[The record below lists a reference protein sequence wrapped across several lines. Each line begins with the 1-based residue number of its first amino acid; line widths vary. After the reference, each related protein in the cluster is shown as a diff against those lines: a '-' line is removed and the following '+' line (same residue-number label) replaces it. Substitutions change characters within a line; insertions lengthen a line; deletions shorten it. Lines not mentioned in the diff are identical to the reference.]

1 MADSGCCPPTP
12 SVHYNTKRV
21 FYHLKDYSPPGIINS
36 EDLLT
41 ELGDN
46 MRPGLENIIKGEAPQ
61 VDVGTNPDWYTVIDV
76 ATLTQ
81 DLKPV
86 QQNEAYVINLEVIDI
101 SFSDFQKL
109 FYPTFGEFIPNKNL
123 YNTPLYEYIN
133 NTARKVIQ
141 VCDDHRGLL
150 EPTFNLYNELVK
162 AYELTLG
169 VKSECWLPCSLTKLH
184 SSVAKVNNLLDVGG
198 CCNVKCALTFEEFV
212 LRAIQNGVSVDDD
225 RTLDNAFEHSDGPFT
240 PECHSVIVAAITA
253 EFKST
258 TPGVPDVHVNWPFK
272 IDWDTLDCKPS
283 TFNITKLENVV
294 ADNFQFPH
302 VSSETPHEILD
313 NVIDDV
319 EHALP
324 NT

>member
-1 MADSGCCPPTP
+1 MADSGCCPPSPTD
-12 SVHYNTKRV
+12 HYNTKRV
-21 FYHLKDYSPPGIINS
+21 FYHLKAGVYDPPGINK
-36 EDLLT
+36 DKLVQ
-41 ELGDN
+41 
-46 MRPGLENIIKGEAPQ
+46 GEAPQ
-61 VDVGTNPDWYTVIDV
+61 VKIGTNPDWYTVIDV

-101 SFSDFQKL
+101 SFSTFQQL

-123 YNTPLYEYIN
+123 YNTEYYKYIN

-162 AYELTLG
+162 AYEMTLG

-212 LRAIQNGVSVDDD
+212 LRAIQNGVSVKNDTKLFD
-225 RTLDNAFEHSDGPFT
+225 RYNFAGF
-240 PECHSVIVAAITA
+240 SVIVAAITA

-272 IDWDTLDCKPS
+272 INWDPLKCKPS
-283 TFNITKLENVV
+283 TFNMKKLENVV
-294 ADNFQFPH
+294 AGKFQ
-302 VSSETPHEILD
+302 
-313 NVIDDV
+313 
-319 EHALP
+319 LP
-324 NT
+324 NDVVFDHLVDDAEKFTPNAIPLKK

>member
-1 MADSGCCPPTP
+1 MADSGCCPPSPTD
-12 SVHYNTKRV
+12 HYNTKRV
-21 FYHLKDYSPPGIINS
+21 FYHLIDGDYNPPGIN
-36 EDLLT
+36 T
-41 ELGDN
+41 N
-46 MRPGLENIIKGEAPQ
+46 HRVQGEAPQ
-61 VDVGTNPDWYTVIDV
+61 VKIGTNPDWYTVIDV

-86 QQNEAYVINLEVIDI
+86 QENEAYVINLEVIDI

-123 YNTPLYEYIN
+123 YNTPLYKYIN

-162 AYELTLG
+162 AYEMTLG
-169 VKSECWLPCSLTKLH
+169 VKSECWRPCSLTKLH

-212 LRAIQNGVSVDDD
+212 LRAIQNGVSVIDDKKLED
-225 RTLDNAFEHSDGPFT
+225 KFKGAGF
-240 PECHSVIVAAITA
+240 SVIVAAITA

-272 IDWDTLDCKPS
+272 INWDTLQCKPS
-283 TFNITKLENVV
+283 TFNMKKLENVV
-294 ADNFQFPH
+294 ADNFQIPGG
-302 VSSETPHEILD
+302 VLD
-313 NVIDDV
+313 NVVDDAAHKMNSV
-319 EHALP
+319 
-324 NT
+324 NK

>member
-12 SVHYNTKRV
+12 TDHYNTKRV
-21 FYHLKDYSPPGIINS
+21 FYHLKGYMAAGVS
-36 EDLLT
+36 
-41 ELGDN
+41 
-46 MRPGLENIIKGEAPQ
+46 GEAPQ

-101 SFSDFQKL
+101 SFSTFQQL

-123 YNTPLYEYIN
+123 YNTEYYKYIN

-184 SSVAKVNNLLDVGG
+184 SSVAKVNNLLD
-198 CCNVKCALTFEEFV
+198 KLLS
-212 LRAIQNGVSVDDD
+212 LRLNHRPIMNG
-225 RTLDNAFEHSDGPFT
+225 
-240 PECHSVIVAAITA
+240 
-253 EFKST
+253 
-258 TPGVPDVHVNWPFK
+258 
-272 IDWDTLDCKPS
+272 
-283 TFNITKLENVV
+283 TKLKSHLGQSEIGIKGAIESISGRLQNLKEN
-294 ADNFQFPH
+294 QRK
-302 VSSETPHEILD
+302 E
-313 NVIDDV
+313 
-319 EHALP
+319 
-324 NT
+324 

>member
-1 MADSGCCPPTP
+1 MADSGCCPPSPTD
-12 SVHYNTKRV
+12 HYNTKRV
-21 FYHLKDYSPPGIINS
+21 FYHLNDYTPPS
-36 EDLLT
+36 QT
-41 ELGDN
+41 
-46 MRPGLENIIKGEAPQ
+46 GLAPQ

-86 QQNEAYVINLEVIDI
+86 QENEAYVINLEVIDI
-101 SFSDFQKL
+101 SFSTFQQL

-123 YNTPLYEYIN
+123 YNTEYYKYIN

-162 AYELTLG
+162 AYEMTLG

-212 LRAIQNGVSVDDD
+212 LRAIQNGVSVKDDYELVD
-225 RTLDNAFEHSDGPFT
+225 DYVT
-240 PECHSVIVAAITA
+240 ECDSVIVAAITA

-272 IDWDTLDCKPS
+272 INWDTLQCKPS
-283 TFNITKLENVV
+283 TFNMKKLENVV
-294 ADNFQFPH
+294 AGKFQ
-302 VSSETPHEILD
+302 
-313 NVIDDV
+313 
-319 EHALP
+319 LP
-324 NT
+324 NDVVYDHLVDDAEKFTPNAIPLKK

>member
-12 SVHYNTKRV
+12 TDHYNTKRV
-21 FYHLKDYSPPGIINS
+21 FYHLKAGDYSPPDIKTWK
-36 EDLLT
+36 LLQ
-41 ELGDN
+41 
-46 MRPGLENIIKGEAPQ
+46 GEAPQ
-61 VDVGTNPDWYTVIDV
+61 VDVGTNPEWYTVIDV

-150 EPTFNLYNELVK
+150 EPTFNLYNELVH

-198 CCNVKCALTFEEFV
+198 CCNVECALTFEEFV
-212 LRAIQNGVSVDDD
+212 LRAMQNGIIVNSNGDMED
-225 RTLDNAFEHSDGPFT
+225 REQDKCSD
-240 PECHSVIVAAITA
+240 VIVAAITA
-253 EFKST
+253 AFKSS
-258 TPGVPDVHVNWPFK
+258 TPDVPDVHVNWPFR
-272 IDWDTLDCKPS
+272 IMWDTLECPPKELDLYKLYD
-283 TFNITKLENVV
+283 IVRTKDMLTGGGEQESNE
-294 ADNFQFPH
+294 
-302 VSSETPHEILD
+302 S
-313 NVIDDV
+313 
-319 EHALP
+319 
-324 NT
+324 

>member
-1 MADSGCCPPTP
+1 MAGSGCCPPSPTD
-12 SVHYNTKRV
+12 HYNTKRV
-21 FYHLKDYSPPGIINS
+21 FYHLKAGVYDPPGINK
-36 EDLLT
+36 D
-41 ELGDN
+41 ELV
-46 MRPGLENIIKGEAPQ
+46 KGEAPQ
-61 VDVGTNPDWYTVIDV
+61 VNIGTNPDWYTVIDV

-101 SFSDFQKL
+101 SFSKFQQL

-123 YNTPLYEYIN
+123 YNTEYYKYIN

-162 AYELTLG
+162 AYEMTLG

-212 LRAIQNGVSVDDD
+212 LRAIQNGVSVKDDYELED
-225 RTLDNAFEHSDGPFT
+225 KYETKCD
-240 PECHSVIVAAITA
+240 SVIVAAITA

-272 IDWDTLDCKPS
+272 IIWNALHCKPS
-283 TFNITKLENVV
+283 TFNMKKLENVV
-294 ADNFQFPH
+294 ADNFQMPDD
-302 VSSETPHEILD
+302 EEILD
-313 NVIDDV
+313 NIVDD
-319 EHALP
+319 EAHDEDTAE
-324 NT
+324 

>member
-21 FYHLKDYSPPGIINS
+21 FYHLNDYMAAGVS
-36 EDLLT
+36 
-41 ELGDN
+41 
-46 MRPGLENIIKGEAPQ
+46 GEAPQ

-76 ATLTQ
+76 ATLTE

-86 QQNEAYVINLEVIDI
+86 QENEAYVINLEVLDI

-123 YNTPLYEYIN
+123 YNTPLYKYIN

-162 AYELTLG
+162 AYEMTLG
-169 VKSECWLPCSLTKLH
+169 VKSECWRPCSLTKLH

-212 LRAIQNGVSVDDD
+212 LRAIQNGASVRDDKK
-225 RTLDNAFEHSDGPFT
+225 LFDNYTGADF
-240 PECHSVIVAAITA
+240 SVIVAAITA

-258 TPGVPDVHVNWPFK
+258 TPGVPDVHVNWPFRIK
-272 IDWDTLDCKPS
+272 WDALQCKPS
-283 TFNITKLENVV
+283 TFNMKKLENVV
-294 ADNFQFPH
+294 AGAFQDGKG
-302 VSSETPHEILD
+302 LD
-313 NVIDDV
+313 NLIDDI
-319 EHALP
+319 EQEKPTAEASK
-324 NT
+324 

>member
-12 SVHYNTKRV
+12 TDHYNTKRV
-21 FYHLKDYSPPGIINS
+21 FYHLKAGDYKPPGIIKN
-36 EDLLT
+36 
-41 ELGDN
+41 G
-46 MRPGLENIIKGEAPQ
+46 PNIGEAPQ

-101 SFSDFQKL
+101 SFSTFQQL

-123 YNTPLYEYIN
+123 YNTEYYKYIN

-212 LRAIQNGVSVDDD
+212 LRAIQNGVSVRDDKKLED
-225 RTLDNAFEHSDGPFT
+225 KFQGEGF
-240 PECHSVIVAAITA
+240 SVIVAAITA

-283 TFNITKLENVV
+283 TFNMKKLENVV
-294 ADNFQFPH
+294 AGKFQLFPFEGIFDNL
-302 VSSETPHEILD
+302 V
-313 NVIDDV
+313 DDAEKYV
-319 EHALP
+319 P
-324 NT
+324 NAKPLKK